1 MGFNLG
7 SFATG
12 ALKALSDNVKEQ
24 SDTADKDAKRYLEAG
39 IAEGKAATKA
49 YRAENKTLKELG
61 SQLDAQGFTNN
72 QIKLVLKGGK
82 TSTQNFIKA
91 VSDAKSLGDPTTDI
105 ASWVNVAGKPSSA
118 SWEDYITTVI
128 QGRPDKDAAESY
140 YIAPKNNSILG
151 SYLNNGSVATGNGN
165 SRYDQQAAKMSAGMG
180 INVKDVVAAGTGNM
194 VYDDANQVSGT
205 IQTKDLQQ
213 SLSFSEAKKLS
224 KYLSDTR
231 PTNINLLKL
240 QLDAATFDGERD
252 EINKK
257 ILLEEDKVRRIK
269 AEHDLVVGE
278 WKLDNNASIKVL
290 KAQVAN
296 AEKTVQMIN
305 VPDDYKSGIMLF
317 QHKYTEEEKKGDAA
331 DPEKLEFYQSK
342 VDQYKLQYVD
352 LTSVIS
358 NAGQRQSISSLTN
371 VFDSMFQDE
380 LIKLQGT
387 DNSNYKLVQTLD
399 GGQKPIFV
407 GKRSDAARQTYLQAR
422 SNATARYLI
431 ATEGMSGGSYTMMMA
446 VIDAQEASA
455 ARENESFDAINGET
469 LETYDDE
476 KRDLTLNAPPAPPVP
491 KVASFN
497 SSMFSSGRVVDK
509 GTANKMLTGGLS
521 VPFRNNKEKL
531 SDIDSDQSYIIQIT
545 DSTGVLKFRQLSG
558 KQLLDSLSANPTTG
572 IMRKKKSSAR

>member
-7 SFATG
+7 SFAAG
-12 ALKALSDNVKEQ
+12 ALKTLSENVKEQ
-24 SDTADKDAKRYLEAG
+24 SDTQDADAKRYLEAG

-82 TSTQNFIKA
+82 ASTQNFIKA
-91 VSDAKSLGDPTTDI
+91 VSDAKSLGDPTTDV
-105 ASWVNVAGKPSSA
+105 ASWVNVSGKPSSA

-140 YIAPKNNSILG
+140 YIAPKNTSILG
-151 SYLNNGSVATGNGN
+151 SYLNNGSIATGNGN

-213 SLSFSEAKKLS
+213 SLAFSEAKKTS
-224 KYLSDTR
+224 QYLADTR
-231 PTNINLLKL
+231 PTNLDLLKL
-240 QLDAATFDGERD
+240 QFDAATFDGERD
-252 EINKK
+252 EINAK

-352 LTSVIS
+352 LTSMIS
-358 NAGQRQSISSLTN
+358 GASQRQSISSLSN
-371 VFDSMFQDE
+371 AFDNMFQDE

-387 DNSNYKLVQTLD
+387 DNSNYKLVQTAD
-399 GGQKPIFV
+399 GGQKPVFV

-422 SNATARYLI
+422 ANATERYLL
-431 ATEGMSGGSYTMMMA
+431 ATQGSTGPSYTMMLA
-446 VIDAQEASA
+446 VIDGQEEAA
-455 ARENESFDAINGET
+455 AREAKEYRKKNDLGSITEDMFKDDSSPLEMKAPGGTSNWDGENSSGSIINVAQAKNYIKQGISVVF
-469 LETYDDE
+469 DE
-476 KRDLTLNAPPAPPVP
+476 K
-491 KVASFN
+491 
-497 SSMFSSGRVVDK
+497 VDK
-509 GTANKMLTGGLS
+509 VST
-521 VPFRNNKEKL
+521 
-531 SDIDSDQSYIIQIT
+531 IDPDQSYIIKFKRK
-545 DSTGVLKFRQLSG
+545 DGSTIFKEILGSQLMKSFNS
-558 KQLLDSLSANPTTG
+558 QASTTG
-572 IMRKKKSSAR
+572 LMSKTKTA

>member
-7 SFATG
+7 SFAAG
-12 ALKALSDNVKEQ
+12 ALKTLSENVKEQ
-24 SDTADKDAKRYLEAG
+24 SDTQDADAKRYLEAG

-82 TSTQNFIKA
+82 ASTQNFIKA
-91 VSDAKSLGDPTTDI
+91 VSDAKSLGDPTTDV
-105 ASWVNVAGKPSSA
+105 ASWVNVSGKPSSA

-140 YIAPKNNSILG
+140 YIAPKNTSILG
-151 SYLNNGSVATGNGN
+151 SYLNNGSIATGNGN

-213 SLSFSEAKKLS
+213 SLAFSEAKKTS
-224 KYLSDTR
+224 QYLADTR
-231 PTNINLLKL
+231 PTNLDLLKL
-240 QLDAATFDGERD
+240 QFDAATFDGERD
-252 EINKK
+252 EINAK

-352 LTSVIS
+352 LTSMIS
-358 NAGQRQSISSLTN
+358 GASQRQSISSLSN
-371 VFDSMFQDE
+371 AFDNMFQDE

-387 DNSNYKLVQTLD
+387 DNSNYKLVQTAD
-399 GGQKPIFV
+399 GGQKPVFV

-422 SNATARYLI
+422 ANATERYLL
-431 ATEGMSGGSYTMMMA
+431 ATQGSTGPSYTMMLA
-446 VIDAQEASA
+446 VIDGQEEAA
-455 ARENESFDAINGET
+455 AREAKEYLKKNDLGSITEDMFKDDSSPLEMKAPGAASNWDGENSSGSIINVAQAKNYIKQGISVVF
-469 LETYDDE
+469 DE
-476 KRDLTLNAPPAPPVP
+476 K
-491 KVASFN
+491 
-497 SSMFSSGRVVDK
+497 VDK
-509 GTANKMLTGGLS
+509 VST
-521 VPFRNNKEKL
+521 
-531 SDIDSDQSYIIQIT
+531 IDPDQSYIIKFKRK
-545 DSTGVLKFRQLSG
+545 DGSTIFKEILGSQLMKSFNS
-558 KQLLDSLSANPTTG
+558 QASTTG
-572 IMRKKKSSAR
+572 LMSKTKTA

>member
-140 YIAPKNNSILG
+140 YIAPKNTSILG
-151 SYLNNGSVATGNGN
+151 SYLNNGSIATGNGN

-213 SLSFSEAKKLS
+213 SLAFSEAKKTS

-231 PTNINLLKL
+231 PTNLDLLKL
-240 QLDAATFDGERD
+240 QFDAATFAGERD
-252 EINKK
+252 EINAK

-317 QHKYTEEEKKGDAA
+317 QHKYTEEDKKGDAA

-352 LTSVIS
+352 LTSMIS
-358 NAGQRQSISSLTN
+358 GASQRQSISSLSTA
-371 VFDSMFQDE
+371 FDNMFQDE

-387 DNSNYKLVQTLD
+387 DNSNYKLVQTAD
-399 GGQKPIFV
+399 GGQKPVFV

-422 SNATARYLI
+422 ANATERYLL
-431 ATEGMSGGSYTMMMA
+431 ATQGSTGPSYTMMLA
-446 VIDAQEASA
+446 VIDGQEEAA
-455 ARENESFDAINGET
+455 AREAKEYRKNNDLGSVTEDMFKDDRSKLEMKAPGGTSNWDGENSSGSIINMAQAKNYLKQGISVVF
-469 LETYDDE
+469 DE
-476 KRDLTLNAPPAPPVP
+476 K
-491 KVASFN
+491 
-497 SSMFSSGRVVDK
+497 VDK
-509 GTANKMLTGGLS
+509 VST
-521 VPFRNNKEKL
+521 
-531 SDIDSDQSYIIQIT
+531 IDPDQSYIIKFKRKNG
-545 DSTGVLKFRQLSG
+545 STIFKEILGSQLIKSFNS
-558 KQLLDSLSANPTTG
+558 QASTTG
-572 IMRKKKSSAR
+572 LMSKTKTA

>member
-7 SFATG
+7 SFAAG
-12 ALKALSDNVKEQ
+12 ALKTLSENVKEQ
-24 SDTADKDAKRYLEAG
+24 SDTQDADAKRYLEAG

-82 TSTQNFIKA
+82 ASTQNFIKA
-91 VSDAKSLGDPTTDI
+91 VSDAKSLGDPTTDV
-105 ASWVNVAGKPSSA
+105 ASWVNVSGKPSSA

-140 YIAPKNNSILG
+140 YIAPKNTSILG
-151 SYLNNGSVATGNGN
+151 SYLNNGSIATGNGN

-213 SLSFSEAKKLS
+213 SLAFSEAKKSS
-224 KYLSDTR
+224 KYLSETR
-231 PTNINLLKL
+231 PTNLKLLKL
-240 QLDAATFDGERD
+240 QLAAATFDEERD
-252 EINKK
+252 QINAK

-269 AEHDLVVGE
+269 AEHDLVVTE
-278 WKLDNNASIKVL
+278 WKLDNNATITQL

-352 LTSVIS
+352 LTSMIS
-358 NAGQRQSISSLTN
+358 GASQRQSISSLSN
-371 VFDSMFQDE
+371 AFDNMFQDE

-387 DNSNYKLVQTLD
+387 DNSNYKLIQTAD
-399 GGQKPIFV
+399 GGQKPVFV

-422 SNATARYLI
+422 ANATERYLL
-431 ATEGMSGGSYTMMMA
+431 ATQGSTGPSYTMMLA
-446 VIDAQEASA
+446 VIDGQEEAA
-455 ARENESFDAINGET
+455 AREAKEYRKDNDLGSITEDMFKDDSSPLEMKAPGANSNWDGENSSGSIINVTQAKNYIKQGISVVF
-469 LETYDDE
+469 DE
-476 KRDLTLNAPPAPPVP
+476 K
-491 KVASFN
+491 
-497 SSMFSSGRVVDK
+497 VDK
-509 GTANKMLTGGLS
+509 VST
-521 VPFRNNKEKL
+521 
-531 SDIDSDQSYIIQIT
+531 IDPDQSYIIKFKRKNG
-545 DSTGVLKFRQLSG
+545 STIFKEILGSQLIKSFNS
-558 KQLLDSLSANPTTG
+558 QASTTG
-572 IMRKKKSSAR
+572 LMSKTKTA

>member
-7 SFATG
+7 SFAAG
-12 ALKALSDNVKEQ
+12 ALKTLSENVKEQ
-24 SDTADKDAKRYLEAG
+24 SDTQDADAKRYLEAG

-91 VSDAKSLGDPTTDI
+91 VNDAKSLGDPTTDV
-105 ASWVNVAGKPSSA
+105 ASWVNVSGKPSSA

-140 YIAPKNNSILG
+140 YIAPKNTSILG
-151 SYLNNGSVATGNGN
+151 SYLNNGSIATGNGN

-213 SLSFSEAKKLS
+213 SLAFSEAKKSS

-231 PTNINLLKL
+231 PTNLKLLKL
-240 QLDAATFDGERD
+240 QLAAATFDGERD
-252 EINKK
+252 EINAK

-269 AEHDLVVGE
+269 AEHDLVVTE
-278 WKLDNNASIKVL
+278 WKLDNNATITQL

-371 VFDSMFQDE
+371 VFDSIFQDE

-399 GGQKPIFV
+399 GGQKPVFV

-422 SNATARYLI
+422 ANATERYLL
-431 ATEGMSGGSYTMMMA
+431 ATQGSTGPSYTMMLA
-446 VIDAQEASA
+446 VIDGQEEAA
-455 ARENESFDAINGET
+455 AREAKEYRKKNDLGSITEDMFKDDSSPLEMKAPGGTSNWDGENSSGSIINVAQAKNYIKQGISVVF
-469 LETYDDE
+469 DE
-476 KRDLTLNAPPAPPVP
+476 K
-491 KVASFN
+491 
-497 SSMFSSGRVVDK
+497 VDK
-509 GTANKMLTGGLS
+509 VST
-521 VPFRNNKEKL
+521 
-531 SDIDSDQSYIIQIT
+531 IDPDQSYIIKFKRK
-545 DSTGVLKFRQLSG
+545 DGSTIFKEILGSQLMKSFNS
-558 KQLLDSLSANPTTG
+558 QASTTG
-572 IMRKKKSSAR
+572 LMSKTKTA

>member
-7 SFATG
+7 SFAAG
-12 ALKALSDNVKEQ
+12 ALKTLSENVKEQ
-24 SDTADKDAKRYLEAG
+24 SDTQDADAKRYLEAG

-82 TSTQNFIKA
+82 ASTQNFIKA
-91 VSDAKSLGDPTTDI
+91 VSDAKSLGDPTTDV

-140 YIAPKNNSILG
+140 YIAPKNTSILG
-151 SYLNNGSVATGNGN
+151 SYLNNGSIATGNGN

-213 SLSFSEAKKLS
+213 SLAFSEAKKTS
-224 KYLSDTR
+224 QYLADTR
-231 PTNINLLKL
+231 PTNLDLLKL
-240 QLDAATFDGERD
+240 QFDAATFDGERD
-252 EINKK
+252 EINAK

-278 WKLDNNASIKVL
+278 WKLDNNATITQL

-352 LTSVIS
+352 LTSMIS
-358 NAGQRQSISSLTN
+358 GASQRQSISSLSN
-371 VFDSMFQDE
+371 AFDNMFQDE

-387 DNSNYKLVQTLD
+387 DNSNYKLVQTAD
-399 GGQKPIFV
+399 GGQKPVFV

-422 SNATARYLI
+422 ANATERYLL
-431 ATEGMSGGSYTMMMA
+431 ATQGSTGPSYTMMLA
-446 VIDAQEASA
+446 VIDGQEEAA
-455 ARENESFDAINGET
+455 AREAKEYRKKNDLGSITEDMFKDDSSPLEMKAPGAASNWDGENSSGSIINVAQAKNYIKQGISVVF
-469 LETYDDE
+469 DE
-476 KRDLTLNAPPAPPVP
+476 K
-491 KVASFN
+491 
-497 SSMFSSGRVVDK
+497 VDK
-509 GTANKMLTGGLS
+509 VST
-521 VPFRNNKEKL
+521 
-531 SDIDSDQSYIIQIT
+531 IDPDQSYIIKFKRK
-545 DSTGVLKFRQLSG
+545 DGSTIFKEILGSQLMKSFNS
-558 KQLLDSLSANPTTG
+558 QASTTG
-572 IMRKKKSSAR
+572 LMSKTKTA

>member
-7 SFATG
+7 SFAAG
-12 ALKALSDNVKEQ
+12 ALKTLSENVKEQ
-24 SDTADKDAKRYLEAG
+24 SDTQDADAKRYLEAG

-82 TSTQNFIKA
+82 ASTQNFIKA
-91 VSDAKSLGDPTTDI
+91 VSDAKSLGDPTTDV

-140 YIAPKNNSILG
+140 YIAPKNTSILG
-151 SYLNNGSVATGNGN
+151 SYLNNGSIATGNGN

-213 SLSFSEAKKLS
+213 SLAFSEAKKTS
-224 KYLSDTR
+224 QYLADTR
-231 PTNINLLKL
+231 PTNLDLLKL
-240 QLDAATFDGERD
+240 QFDAATFDGERD
-252 EINKK
+252 EINAK

-352 LTSVIS
+352 LTSMIS
-358 NAGQRQSISSLTN
+358 GASQRQSISSLSN
-371 VFDSMFQDE
+371 AFDNMFQDE

-387 DNSNYKLVQTLD
+387 DNSNYKLVQTAD
-399 GGQKPIFV
+399 GGQKPVFV

-422 SNATARYLI
+422 ANATERYLL
-431 ATEGMSGGSYTMMMA
+431 ATQGSTGPSYTMMLA
-446 VIDAQEASA
+446 VIDGQEEAA
-455 ARENESFDAINGET
+455 AREAKEYLKKNDLGSITEDMFKDDSSPLEMKAPGAASNWDGENSSGSIINVAQAKNYIKQGISVVF
-469 LETYDDE
+469 DE
-476 KRDLTLNAPPAPPVP
+476 K
-491 KVASFN
+491 
-497 SSMFSSGRVVDK
+497 VDK
-509 GTANKMLTGGLS
+509 VST
-521 VPFRNNKEKL
+521 
-531 SDIDSDQSYIIQIT
+531 IDPDQSYIIKFKRKNG
-545 DSTGVLKFRQLSG
+545 STIFKEILGSQLMKSFNS
-558 KQLLDSLSANPTTG
+558 QASTTG
-572 IMRKKKSSAR
+572 LMSKTKTA

>member
-7 SFATG
+7 SFAAG
-12 ALKALSDNVKEQ
+12 ALKTLSENVKEQ
-24 SDTADKDAKRYLEAG
+24 SDTQDADAKRYLEAG

-82 TSTQNFIKA
+82 ASTQNFIKA
-91 VSDAKSLGDPTTDI
+91 VSDAKSLGDPTTDV

-140 YIAPKNNSILG
+140 YIAPKNTSILG
-151 SYLNNGSVATGNGN
+151 SYLNNGSIATGNGN

-213 SLSFSEAKKLS
+213 SLAFSEAKKTS
-224 KYLSDTR
+224 QYLADTR
-231 PTNINLLKL
+231 PTNLDLLKL
-240 QLDAATFDGERD
+240 QLAAATFDGERD
-252 EINKK
+252 EINAK

-278 WKLDNNASIKVL
+278 WKLDNNATITQL

-317 QHKYTEEEKKGDAA
+317 QHKYMEEEKKGDAA

-352 LTSVIS
+352 LTSMIS
-358 NAGQRQSISSLTN
+358 GASQRQSISSLSN
-371 VFDSMFQDE
+371 AFDNMFQDE

-387 DNSNYKLVQTLD
+387 DNSNYKLVQTAD
-399 GGQKPIFV
+399 GGQKPVFV

-422 SNATARYLI
+422 ANATERYLL
-431 ATEGMSGGSYTMMMA
+431 ATQGSTGPSYTMMLA
-446 VIDAQEASA
+446 VIDGQEEAA
-455 ARENESFDAINGET
+455 AREAKEYRKKNDLGSITEDMFKDDSSPLEMKAPGAASNWDGENSSGSIINVAQAKNYIKQGISVVF
-469 LETYDDE
+469 DE
-476 KRDLTLNAPPAPPVP
+476 K
-491 KVASFN
+491 
-497 SSMFSSGRVVDK
+497 VDK
-509 GTANKMLTGGLS
+509 VST
-521 VPFRNNKEKL
+521 
-531 SDIDSDQSYIIQIT
+531 IDPDQSYIIKFKRK
-545 DSTGVLKFRQLSG
+545 DGSTIFKEILGSQLMKSFNS
-558 KQLLDSLSANPTTG
+558 QASTTG
-572 IMRKKKSSAR
+572 LMSKTKTA

>member
-12 ALKALSDNVKEQ
+12 ALKTLSDNVKEQ

-91 VSDAKSLGDPTTDI
+91 VSDAKSLGDPTTDV

-352 LTSVIS
+352 LTSMIS
-358 NAGQRQSISSLTN
+358 GASQRQSISSLSTA
-371 VFDSMFQDE
+371 FDTMFQDE

-387 DNSNYKLVQTLD
+387 DNSNYKLVQTAD
-399 GGQKPIFV
+399 GGQKPVFV

-422 SNATARYLI
+422 ANATERYLL
-431 ATEGMSGGSYTMMMA
+431 ATQGSTGPSYTMMLA
-446 VIDAQEASA
+446 VIDGQEEAA
-455 ARENESFDAINGET
+455 AREEKEYRKINDLGSVTEDMFKDDRSKLEMKAPGAASNWDGENSSGSIINMAQAKNY
-469 LETYDDE
+469 LKQGISVVFDE
-476 KRDLTLNAPPAPPVP
+476 K
-491 KVASFN
+491 
-497 SSMFSSGRVVDK
+497 VDK
-509 GTANKMLTGGLS
+509 VST
-521 VPFRNNKEKL
+521 
-531 SDIDSDQSYIIQIT
+531 IDPDQSYIIKFKRKNG
-545 DSTGVLKFRQLSG
+545 STIFKEILGSQLIKSFNS
-558 KQLLDSLSANPTTG
+558 QASTTG
-572 IMRKKKSSAR
+572 LMSKTKTA

>member
-7 SFATG
+7 SFAAG
-12 ALKALSDNVKEQ
+12 ALKTLSENVKEQ
-24 SDTADKDAKRYLEAG
+24 SDTQDADAKRYLEAG

-82 TSTQNFIKA
+82 ASTQNFIKA
-91 VSDAKSLGDPTTDI
+91 VSDAKSLGDPTTDV
-105 ASWVNVAGKPSSA
+105 ASWVNVSGKPSSA

-140 YIAPKNNSILG
+140 YIAPKNTSILG
-151 SYLNNGSVATGNGN
+151 SYLNNGSIATGNGN

-213 SLSFSEAKKLS
+213 SLAFSEAKKTS
-224 KYLSDTR
+224 QYLADTR
-231 PTNINLLKL
+231 PTNLDLLKL
-240 QLDAATFDGERD
+240 QFDAATFDGERD
-252 EINKK
+252 EINAK

-371 VFDSMFQDE
+371 VFDSIFQDE

-399 GGQKPIFV
+399 GGQKPVFV

-422 SNATARYLI
+422 ANATERYLL
-431 ATEGMSGGSYTMMMA
+431 ATQGSTGPSYTMMLA
-446 VIDAQEASA
+446 VIDGQEEAA
-455 ARENESFDAINGET
+455 AREAKEYLKKNDLGSITEDMFKDDSSPLEMKAPGAASNWDGENSSGSIINVAQAKNYIKQGISVVF
-469 LETYDDE
+469 DE
-476 KRDLTLNAPPAPPVP
+476 K
-491 KVASFN
+491 
-497 SSMFSSGRVVDK
+497 VDK
-509 GTANKMLTGGLS
+509 VST
-521 VPFRNNKEKL
+521 
-531 SDIDSDQSYIIQIT
+531 IDPDQSYIIKFKRK
-545 DSTGVLKFRQLSG
+545 DGSTIFKEILGSQLMKSFNS
-558 KQLLDSLSANPTTG
+558 QASTTG
-572 IMRKKKSSAR
+572 LMSKTKTA

>member
-7 SFATG
+7 SFAAG
-12 ALKALSDNVKEQ
+12 ALKTLSENVKEQ
-24 SDTADKDAKRYLEAG
+24 SDTQDADAKRYLEAG

-82 TSTQNFIKA
+82 ASTQNFIKA
-91 VSDAKSLGDPTTDI
+91 VNDAKSLGDPTTDV

-140 YIAPKNNSILG
+140 YIAPKNTSILG
-151 SYLNNGSVATGNGN
+151 SYLNNGSIATGNGN

-213 SLSFSEAKKLS
+213 SLAFSEAKKSS
-224 KYLSDTR
+224 KYLSETR
-231 PTNINLLKL
+231 PTNLKLLKL
-240 QLDAATFDGERD
+240 QLAAATFDGERD
-252 EINKK
+252 KINAK

-269 AEHDLVVGE
+269 AEHDLVVTE
-278 WKLDNNASIKVL
+278 WKLDNNATITQL

-387 DNSNYKLVQTLD
+387 DNSNYKLVQTAD
-399 GGQKPIFV
+399 GGQKPVFV

-422 SNATARYLI
+422 ANATERYLL
-431 ATEGMSGGSYTMMMA
+431 ATQGSTGPSYTMMLA
-446 VIDAQEASA
+446 VIDGQEEAA
-455 ARENESFDAINGET
+455 AREAKEYRKDNDLGSITEDMFKDDSSPLEMKAPGATSNWDGENSSGSIINVTQAKNYIKQGISVVF
-469 LETYDDE
+469 DE
-476 KRDLTLNAPPAPPVP
+476 K
-491 KVASFN
+491 
-497 SSMFSSGRVVDK
+497 VDK
-509 GTANKMLTGGLS
+509 VST
-521 VPFRNNKEKL
+521 
-531 SDIDSDQSYIIQIT
+531 IDPDQSYIIKFKRKNG
-545 DSTGVLKFRQLSG
+545 STIFKEILGSQLIKSFNS
-558 KQLLDSLSANPTTG
+558 QASTTG
-572 IMRKKKSSAR
+572 LMSKTKTA

>member
-7 SFATG
+7 SFAAG
-12 ALKALSDNVKEQ
+12 ALKTLSENVKEQ
-24 SDTADKDAKRYLEAG
+24 SDTQDADAKRYLEAG

-82 TSTQNFIKA
+82 ASTQNFIKA
-91 VSDAKSLGDPTTDI
+91 VSDAKSLGDPTTDV

-140 YIAPKNNSILG
+140 YIAPKNTSILG
-151 SYLNNGSVATGNGN
+151 SYLNNGSIATGNGN

-213 SLSFSEAKKLS
+213 SLAFSEAKKTS
-224 KYLSDTR
+224 QYLADTR
-231 PTNINLLKL
+231 PTNLDLLKL
-240 QLDAATFDGERD
+240 QFDAATFDGERD
-252 EINKK
+252 EINAK

-269 AEHDLVVGE
+269 AEHDLVVTE
-278 WKLDNNASIKVL
+278 WKLDNNATITQL

-352 LTSVIS
+352 LTSMIS
-358 NAGQRQSISSLTN
+358 GASQRQSISSLSN
-371 VFDSMFQDE
+371 AFDNMFQDE

-387 DNSNYKLVQTLD
+387 DNSNYKLVQTAD
-399 GGQKPIFV
+399 GGQKPVFV

-422 SNATARYLI
+422 ANATERYLL
-431 ATEGMSGGSYTMMMA
+431 ATQGSTGPSYTMMLA
-446 VIDAQEASA
+446 VIDGQEEAA
-455 ARENESFDAINGET
+455 AREAKEYLKKNDLGSITEDMFKDDSSPLEMKAPGAASNWDGENSSGSIINVAQAKNYLKQGISVVF
-469 LETYDDE
+469 DE
-476 KRDLTLNAPPAPPVP
+476 K
-491 KVASFN
+491 
-497 SSMFSSGRVVDK
+497 VDK
-509 GTANKMLTGGLS
+509 VST
-521 VPFRNNKEKL
+521 
-531 SDIDSDQSYIIQIT
+531 IDPDQSYIIKFKRK
-545 DSTGVLKFRQLSG
+545 DGSTIFKEILGSQLMKSFNS
-558 KQLLDSLSANPTTG
+558 QASTTG
-572 IMRKKKSSAR
+572 LMSKTKTA

>member
-7 SFATG
+7 SFAAG
-12 ALKALSDNVKEQ
+12 ALKTLSENVKEQ
-24 SDTADKDAKRYLEAG
+24 SDTQDADAKRYLEAG

-82 TSTQNFIKA
+82 ASTQNFIKA
-91 VSDAKSLGDPTTDI
+91 VSDAKSLGDPTTDV
-105 ASWVNVAGKPSSA
+105 ASWVNVSGKPSSA

-140 YIAPKNNSILG
+140 YIAPKNTSILG
-151 SYLNNGSVATGNGN
+151 SYLNNGSIATGNGN

-213 SLSFSEAKKLS
+213 SLAFSEAKKTS
-224 KYLSDTR
+224 QYLADTR
-231 PTNINLLKL
+231 PTNLDLLKL
-240 QLDAATFDGERD
+240 QFDAATFDGERD
-252 EINKK
+252 EINAK

-352 LTSVIS
+352 LTSMIS
-358 NAGQRQSISSLTN
+358 GASQRQSISSLSN
-371 VFDSMFQDE
+371 AFDNMFQDE

-387 DNSNYKLVQTLD
+387 DNSNYKLVQTAD
-399 GGQKPIFV
+399 GGQKPVFV

-422 SNATARYLI
+422 ANATERYLL
-431 ATEGMSGGSYTMMMA
+431 ATQGSTGPSYTMMLA
-446 VIDAQEASA
+446 VIDGQEEAA
-455 ARENESFDAINGET
+455 AREAKEYLKKNDLGSITEDMFKDDSSPLEMKAPGAASNWDGE
-469 LETYDDE
+469 
-476 KRDLTLNAPPAPPVP
+476 
-491 KVASFN
+491 N
-497 SSMFSSGRVVDK
+497 SSGS
-509 GTANKMLTGGLS
+509 
-521 VPFRNNKEKL
+521 
-531 SDIDSDQSYIIQIT
+531 II
-545 DSTGVLKFRQLSG
+545 
-558 KQLLDSLSANPTTG
+558 
-572 IMRKKKSSAR
+572 

>member
-7 SFATG
+7 SFAAG
-12 ALKALSDNVKEQ
+12 ALKTLSENVKEQ
-24 SDTADKDAKRYLEAG
+24 SDTQDADAKRYLEAG

-82 TSTQNFIKA
+82 ASTQNFIKA
-91 VSDAKSLGDPTTDI
+91 VSDAKSLGDPTTDV

-140 YIAPKNNSILG
+140 YIAPKNTSILG
-151 SYLNNGSVATGNGN
+151 SYLNNGSIATGNGN

-213 SLSFSEAKKLS
+213 SLAFSEAKKTS
-224 KYLSDTR
+224 QYLADTR
-231 PTNINLLKL
+231 PTNLDLLKL
-240 QLDAATFDGERD
+240 QFDAATFDGERD
-252 EINKK
+252 EINAK

-269 AEHDLVVGE
+269 AEHDLVVTE
-278 WKLDNNASIKVL
+278 WKLDNNATITQL

-352 LTSVIS
+352 LTSMIS
-358 NAGQRQSISSLTN
+358 GASQRQSISSLSN
-371 VFDSMFQDE
+371 AFDNMFQDE

-387 DNSNYKLVQTLD
+387 DNSNYKLVQTAD
-399 GGQKPIFV
+399 GGQKPVFV

-422 SNATARYLI
+422 ANATERYLL
-431 ATEGMSGGSYTMMMA
+431 ATQGSTGPSYTMMLA
-446 VIDAQEASA
+446 VIDGQEEAA
-455 ARENESFDAINGET
+455 AREAKEYRKKNDLGSITEDMFKDDSSPLEMKAPGAASNWDGENSSGSIINVAQAKNYIKQGISVVF
-469 LETYDDE
+469 DE
-476 KRDLTLNAPPAPPVP
+476 K
-491 KVASFN
+491 
-497 SSMFSSGRVVDK
+497 VDK
-509 GTANKMLTGGLS
+509 VST
-521 VPFRNNKEKL
+521 
-531 SDIDSDQSYIIQIT
+531 IDPDQSYIIKFKRK
-545 DSTGVLKFRQLSG
+545 DGSTIFKEILGSQLMKSFNS
-558 KQLLDSLSANPTTG
+558 QASTTG
-572 IMRKKKSSAR
+572 LMSKTKTA

>member
-7 SFATG
+7 SFAAG
-12 ALKALSDNVKEQ
+12 ALKTLSENVKEQ
-24 SDTADKDAKRYLEAG
+24 SDTQDADAKRYLEAG

-49 YRAENKTLKELG
+49 YRAENKSLKELG

-82 TSTQNFIKA
+82 ASTQNFIKA
-91 VSDAKSLGDPTTDI
+91 VNDAKSLGDPTTDV

-140 YIAPKNNSILG
+140 YIAPKNTSILG
-151 SYLNNGSVATGNGN
+151 SYLNNGSIATGNGN

-213 SLSFSEAKKLS
+213 SLAFSEAKKSS
-224 KYLSDTR
+224 KYLSETR
-231 PTNINLLKL
+231 PTNLKLLKL
-240 QLDAATFDGERD
+240 QLAAATFDGERD
-252 EINKK
+252 KINAK

-269 AEHDLVVGE
+269 AEHDLVVTE
-278 WKLDNNASIKVL
+278 WKLDNNATITQL

-352 LTSVIS
+352 LTSMIS
-358 NAGQRQSISSLTN
+358 GASQRQSISSLSN
-371 VFDSMFQDE
+371 AFDNMFQDE

-387 DNSNYKLVQTLD
+387 DNSNYKLIQTAD
-399 GGQKPIFV
+399 GGQKPVFV
-407 GKRSDAARQTYLQAR
+407 VKRSDAARQTYLQAR
-422 SNATARYLI
+422 ANATERYLL
-431 ATEGMSGGSYTMMMA
+431 ATQGSTGPSYTMMLA
-446 VIDAQEASA
+446 VIDGQEEAA
-455 ARENESFDAINGET
+455 AREAKEYRKDNDLGSITEDMFKDDSSPLEMKAPGATSNWDGENSSGSIINVTQAKNYIKQGISVVF
-469 LETYDDE
+469 DE
-476 KRDLTLNAPPAPPVP
+476 K
-491 KVASFN
+491 
-497 SSMFSSGRVVDK
+497 VDK
-509 GTANKMLTGGLS
+509 VST
-521 VPFRNNKEKL
+521 
-531 SDIDSDQSYIIQIT
+531 IDPDQSYIIKFKRKNG
-545 DSTGVLKFRQLSG
+545 STIFKEILGSQLIKSFNS
-558 KQLLDSLSANPTTG
+558 QASTTG
-572 IMRKKKSSAR
+572 LMSKTKTA

>member
-7 SFATG
+7 SFAAG
-12 ALKALSDNVKEQ
+12 ALKTLSENVKEQ
-24 SDTADKDAKRYLEAG
+24 SDTQDADAKRYLEAG

-82 TSTQNFIKA
+82 ASTQNFIKA
-91 VSDAKSLGDPTTDI
+91 VSDAKSLGDPTTDV
-105 ASWVNVAGKPSSA
+105 ASWVNVSGKPSSA

-140 YIAPKNNSILG
+140 YIAPKNTSILG
-151 SYLNNGSVATGNGN
+151 SYLNNGSIATGNGN

-213 SLSFSEAKKLS
+213 SLAFSEAKKTS
-224 KYLSDTR
+224 QYLADTR
-231 PTNINLLKL
+231 PTNLDLLKL
-240 QLDAATFDGERD
+240 QFDAATFDGERD
-252 EINKK
+252 EINAK

-352 LTSVIS
+352 LTSMIS
-358 NAGQRQSISSLTN
+358 GASQRQSISSLSN
-371 VFDSMFQDE
+371 AFDNMFQDE

-387 DNSNYKLVQTLD
+387 DNSNYKLVQTAD
-399 GGQKPIFV
+399 GGQKPVFV

-422 SNATARYLI
+422 ANATERYLL
-431 ATEGMSGGSYTMMMA
+431 ATQGSTGPSYTMMLA
-446 VIDAQEASA
+446 VIDGQEEAA
-455 ARENESFDAINGET
+455 AREAKEYRKKNDLGSITEDMFKDDSSPLEMKAPGAASNWDGENSSGSIINVAQAKNYIKQGISVVF
-469 LETYDDE
+469 DE
-476 KRDLTLNAPPAPPVP
+476 K
-491 KVASFN
+491 
-497 SSMFSSGRVVDK
+497 VDK
-509 GTANKMLTGGLS
+509 VST
-521 VPFRNNKEKL
+521 
-531 SDIDSDQSYIIQIT
+531 IDPDQSYIIKFKRK
-545 DSTGVLKFRQLSG
+545 DGSTIFKEILGSQLMKSFNS
-558 KQLLDSLSANPTTG
+558 QASTTG
-572 IMRKKKSSAR
+572 LMSKTKTA

>member
-7 SFATG
+7 SFAAG
-12 ALKALSDNVKEQ
+12 ALKTLSENVKEQ
-24 SDTADKDAKRYLEAG
+24 SDTQDADAKRYLEAG

-82 TSTQNFIKA
+82 ASTQNFIKA
-91 VSDAKSLGDPTTDI
+91 VSDAKSLGDPTTDV
-105 ASWVNVAGKPSSA
+105 ASWVNVSGKPSSA

-140 YIAPKNNSILG
+140 YIAPKNTSILG
-151 SYLNNGSVATGNGN
+151 SYLNNGSIATGNGN

-213 SLSFSEAKKLS
+213 SLAFSEAKKSS

-231 PTNINLLKL
+231 PTNLKLLKL
-240 QLDAATFDGERD
+240 QLAAATFDEERD
-252 EINKK
+252 QINAK

-269 AEHDLVVGE
+269 AEHDLVVTE
-278 WKLDNNASIKVL
+278 WKLDNNATITQL

-399 GGQKPIFV
+399 GGQKPVFV
-407 GKRSDAARQTYLQAR
+407 GKRSDAARQTYLLAR

-431 ATEGMSGGSYTMMMA
+431 ATEGMSGGSYTMMLA
-446 VIDAQEASA
+446 VIDAQEAA
-455 ARENESFDAINGET
+455 AVRENESFDASNGES

-476 KRDLTLNAPPAPPVP
+476 KRDLTLNAPPVP

-531 SDIDSDQSYIIQIT
+531 SDIDPDQSYIIQIT
-545 DSTGVLKFRQLSG
+545 DSTGVLKFRELSG

-572 IMRKKKSSAR
+572 IMSQKKSSAR

>member
-7 SFATG
+7 SFAAG
-12 ALKALSDNVKEQ
+12 ALKTLSENVKEQ
-24 SDTADKDAKRYLEAG
+24 SDTQDADAKRYLEAG

-82 TSTQNFIKA
+82 ASTQNFIKA
-91 VSDAKSLGDPTTDI
+91 VSDAKSLGDPTTDV
-105 ASWVNVAGKPSSA
+105 ASWVNVSGKPSSA

-140 YIAPKNNSILG
+140 YIAPKNTSILG
-151 SYLNNGSVATGNGN
+151 SYLNNGSIATGNGN

-213 SLSFSEAKKLS
+213 SLAFSEAKKTS
-224 KYLSDTR
+224 QYLADTR
-231 PTNINLLKL
+231 PTNLDLLKL
-240 QLDAATFDGERD
+240 QFDAATFDGERD
-252 EINKK
+252 EINAK

-352 LTSVIS
+352 LTSMIS
-358 NAGQRQSISSLTN
+358 GASQRQSISSLSN
-371 VFDSMFQDE
+371 AFDNMFQDE

-387 DNSNYKLVQTLD
+387 DNSNYKLVQTAD
-399 GGQKPIFV
+399 GGQKPVFV

-422 SNATARYLI
+422 ANATERYLL
-431 ATEGMSGGSYTMMMA
+431 ATQGSTGPSYTMMLA
-446 VIDAQEASA
+446 VIDGQEEAA
-455 ARENESFDAINGET
+455 AREAKEYLKKNDLGSITEDMFKDDSSPLEMKAPGGTSNWDGENSSGSIINVAQAKNYIKQGISVVF
-469 LETYDDE
+469 DE
-476 KRDLTLNAPPAPPVP
+476 K
-491 KVASFN
+491 
-497 SSMFSSGRVVDK
+497 VDK
-509 GTANKMLTGGLS
+509 VST
-521 VPFRNNKEKL
+521 
-531 SDIDSDQSYIIQIT
+531 IDPDQSYIIKFKRK
-545 DSTGVLKFRQLSG
+545 DGSTIFKEILGSQLMKSFNS
-558 KQLLDSLSANPTTG
+558 QASTTG
-572 IMRKKKSSAR
+572 LMSKTKTA